1 MHAKR
6 IVMVL
11 GCVTLLGSANVLYA
25 QPRSRDVHAQGLSH
39 SERMRMRGDLE
50 RFSREQPY
58 RDKIEMRRQM
68 LRERAR
74 QRFQHAD
81 RDGNGFLNR
90 QELRHLNPNA
100 ARHFDQIDRDHDGEL
115 SEQEVGQAMRRRM
128 RRQSA
133 HDLPSEGDEPSHS
146 Q

>member
-1 MHAKR
+1 
-6 IVMVL
+6 MVL
-11 GCVTLLGSANVLYA
+11 SCATLFGWAGGVLA
-25 QPRSRDVHAQGLSH
+25 EPRQRDAHAQGLSP

-68 LRERAR
+68 LRERGK
-74 QRFQHAD
+74 QRFHDAD
-81 RDGNGFLNR
+81 RDGNGLLNR
-90 QELRHLNPNA
+90 QELRQLNPNA

-128 RRQSA
+128 RRQDPHGLS
-133 HDLPSEGDEPSHS
+133 SELDEPPIR
-146 Q
+146 

>member
-1 MHAKR
+1 M
-6 IVMVL
+6 L
-11 GCVTLLGSANVLYA
+11 SCVTLLGSVSVLYA
-25 QPRSRDVHAQGLSH
+25 QPRQRDVHTQGLSH

-90 QELRHLNPNA
+90 EEVNHFNPKA
-100 ARHFDQIDRDHDGEL
+100 AKHFDRIDLDRDGEL
-115 SEQEVGQAMRRRM
+115 SEQEIGQAMRHRM
-128 RRQSA
+128 RRQRL
-133 HDLPSEGDEPSHS
+133 HDLPTQWEEPARR
-146 Q
+146 